1 MTVLKL
7 LMLLSLIVWFGGL
20 IFFAFV
26 VAPSAFS
33 VLPTRH
39 MASSL
44 VGRTLAALHWMG
56 IVSGII
62 YLVCSLLISRL
73 TSGELHPFAT
83 RNVVILLMLILTL
96 ISQFAISPKMHAI
109 RASVVEIDNVPVTD
123 SARVEFNALHVWSE
137 RLEKGVF
144 FLGLGLV
151 YLTARLFS

>member
-39 MASSL
+39 MSGSL

-62 YLVCSLLISRL
+62 YLICSLLVSRW
-73 TSGELHPFAT
+73 TSGELHPLAA
-83 RNVVILLMLILTL
+83 RNVVIVLMLLLTL

-109 RASVVEIDNVPVTD
+109 RASVVEIDNVPATD
-123 SARVEFNALHVWSE
+123 PARVEFNALHVWSE
-137 RLEKGVF
+137 RLEKSVF

-151 YLTARLFS
+151 YLTARIFS

>member
-7 LMLLSLIVWFGGL
+7 LMLLSLITWFGGL

-33 VLPTRH
+33 VVPTRH
-39 MASSL
+39 MAGSL

-56 IVSGII
+56 IVSGIV
-62 YLVCSLLISRL
+62 YLICSLLISRL

-83 RNVVILLMLILTL
+83 RNIVIVLMLILTL

-109 RASVVEIDNVPVTD
+109 RSSVVEIDNVPVTD
-123 SARVEFNALHVWSE
+123 PARVEFNALHVWSE